1 MNAPGQPGIPPTW
14 TSSAKD
20 AVSTALAASRV
31 WLTLGHG
38 ILNEVYWP
46 RVDSP
51 QIRDLGFI
59 VADDQGFWTEVKR
72 LDQYELTTPAPGVP
86 AYTVTHRHHRFT
98 FTLDVIPDPDR
109 DVVLLH
115 ARLDGDEGLRLYP
128 LLAPHLGN
136 TGGGNT
142 AWVDAHDGWLGLFAQ
157 RDDACLALCAAD
169 LAHRGALV
177 RGSAGFVGASDGWQD
192 FNQHGRMTWG
202 YDRAESGNVAL
213 MGEAVAR
220 EVVFGLGFGD
230 TPDMAVTLAVS
241 SLQSP
246 FAGPWRKQVAAWTAW
261 QASCRLPQELPA
273 DLLREARISATV
285 LKVHEDRTAP
295 GAMVASLSVPW
306 GQSRDDTGGYHLVW
320 ARDLVES
327 AGGLLAFGATSDAR
341 RVLDYLIATQHL
353 SGNWTQ
359 NQWLDG
365 RPFWSGV
372 QLDETGFPILLA
384 TRLRDAG
391 ELHGIE
397 IGEMVRR
404 AATYLATNGPVT
416 GQDRWE
422 EDAGLSPFTL
432 AVEVAALV
440 CAAEVLDEPA
450 RSYALELADTWNSRI
465 EDWTYVAD
473 TDLAREHG
481 VEGYYVRI
489 APPEVAAGTSVMN
502 GFVPI
507 KNRPL
512 ADARVS
518 ADHIVSLEFLE
529 LVRLGL
535 RRADDPKMRDSVR
548 LADALLAVDTP
559 SGRVWHRYN
568 DDGYG
573 EQADGSPFN
582 GVGIGRAWPLLAGER
597 GHYALDA
604 GQDVRPYLETMTR
617 TSSMGG
623 MIPEQ
628 VWDTAD
634 LPEEHL
640 LDGRPSGSAMPLVWA
655 HAEFLKLCASVEL
668 GHAIDRPGPVWN
680 RYHGERPSVPW
691 TTWRFNQ
698 RARALS
704 AGRILRVEL
713 TAPARVH
720 WSTDGWQT
728 VADTDTRDTGLGIH
742 LVDLPTGEVPVG
754 GEVVFTI
761 YWTAE
766 DRWLGENV
774 MVPVEAAGAESRVE
788 PAPAAEHAPADE

>member
-1 MNAPGQPGIPPTW
+1 MNAPGQPGIPPAW

-20 AVSTALAASRV
+20 AVTTALGASRV
-31 WLTLGHG
+31 WLTIGHG
-38 ILNEVYWP
+38 ILDEVYWP

-59 VADDQGFWTEVKR
+59 VADDQGFWSEVKR
-72 LDQYELTTPAPGVP
+72 LDDYELATPQPGVP
-86 AYTVTHRHHRFT
+86 AYTATHRHHRYTLTLEFT
-98 FTLDVIPDPDR
+98 PDPDR
-109 DVVLLH
+109 DVVLIR
-115 ARLDGDEGLRLYP
+115 ARLAGDGDLRLYP

-136 TGGGNT
+136 TGRDNT
-142 AWVDAHDGWLGLFAQ
+142 AWVDSHDGWLTLFAQ
-157 RDDACLALCAAD
+157 HGDACLALCAAD
-169 LAHRGALV
+169 SHRQSALA

-192 FNQHGRMTWG
+192 FNANGRMSWG

-213 MGEAVAR
+213 MGEVVAR
-220 EVVFGLGFGD
+220 EVVLALGFGD

-246 FAGPWRKQVAAWTAW
+246 FEGPWRKQVAAWTAW
-261 QASCRLPQELPA
+261 QATCKLPEQLPA
-273 DLLREARISATV
+273 DILREARISATV

-295 GAMVASLSVPW
+295 GAMVASLSIPW

-327 AGGLLAFGATSDAR
+327 AGGLLAFGATSDVR
-341 RVLDYLIATQHL
+341 RILDYLIATQHQN
-353 SGNWTQ
+353 GHWTQ

-384 TRLRDAG
+384 QRMRETG

-397 IGEMVRR
+397 VGEMVRR

-416 GQDRWE
+416 AQDRWE

-432 AVEVAALV
+432 AVVVAALV
-440 CAAEVLDEPA
+440 CAAEILDEPA
-450 RSYALELADTWNSRI
+450 RGYALELADTWNSRI
-465 EDWTYVAD
+465 EDWTYVSD
-473 TDLAREHG
+473 TALARAHD
-481 VEGYYVRI
+481 VDGYYVRI
-489 APPEVAAGTSVMN
+489 APPEVADGSSALT

-507 KNRPL
+507 KNRPMGQAGEE
-512 ADARVS
+512 ADN
-518 ADHIVSLEFLE
+518 IVSLEFLE

-535 RRADDPKMRDSVR
+535 RRADDPRMRDSVR
-548 LADALLAVDTP
+548 IADALLAVDTP

-573 EQADGSPFN
+573 EQADGSPFT

-604 GQDVRPYLETMTR
+604 GQDVRPYLQTLAR
-617 TSSMGG
+617 TSSLGG

-634 LPEEHL
+634 LPAEHL
-640 LDGRPSGSAMPLVWA
+640 LEGRPSGSAMPLVWA
-655 HAEFLKLCASVEL
+655 HAEFVKLCASVEL
-668 GHAIDRPGPVWN
+668 GHAIDRPDPVWN
-680 RYHGERPSVPW
+680 RYRGERPSVPW

-720 WSTDGWQT
+720 WSADGWQT
-728 VADTDTRDTGLGIH
+728 AQDLDTRDSGLGIH
-742 LVDLPTGEVPVG
+742 LADLPTQGVVAGQEI
-754 GEVVFTI
+754 VFTF
-761 YWTAE
+761 YWTGE
-766 DRWLGENV
+766 GRWQGEN
-774 MVPVEAAGAESRVE
+774 MTVPVEPSGVASPSEPVAAAGTPDAG
-788 PAPAAEHAPADE
+788 